1 MTVAAPAELL
11 PLLVEKG
18 CVAVDGISLTVV
30 SVDDAGFTVSL
41 IPHTLENTD
50 RAGGWTPGT
59 RVNLEGDLV
68 AKYVQR
74 GIAAQLGAAPSV
86 VLTAEGSTMTL
97 CTPEEAVEDIRQG
110 RFVIIVDDEDRENEG
125 DLAIAADRITPE
137 AVNFMATH
145 ARGLVCVACEAWR
158 LDELGLSAM
167 VDDNTSQFGTAF
179 TVSVDAVGRGVTT
192 GISAFDRATTIR
204 LICDEHARPGDFA
217 KPGHT
222 FPLRAAPGGVL
233 ERAGQ
238 TEAIVDLCKAAGRF
252 PAGVICEIMRAD
264 GSMARRAD
272 LDGFAAEHG
281 LNIVA
286 ISDLIAYRRRS
297 ERLVVRGATTT
308 LPIDEGVV
316 TIHAYEDVITG
327 ATHVAL
333 CWGDVSRRRAG
344 AGARAQRVPH
354 RRRLRLAAV
363 RLPRPAG
370 PGHDDHRR
378 GAVAACSSTCARR
391 GGASGCSTSCAP
403 TRSRTA
409 ASTPWRPTSTSA
421 CRSTSATTASASRS
435 SPTSASSASASSP
448 TTPRSTT
455 ASPATASR
463 WWTRCPWWCRPRRT
477 TGATSRPS
485 GPSWATS
492 STRQQRDAG

>member
-1 MTVAAPAELL
+1 M
-11 PLLVEKG
+11 PL
-18 CVAVDGISLTVV
+18 C
-30 SVDDAGFTVSL
+30 
-41 IPHTLENTD
+41 P
-50 RAGGWTPGT
+50 
-59 RVNLEGDLV
+59 
-68 AKYVQR
+68 
-74 GIAAQLGAAPSV
+74 
-86 VLTAEGSTMTL
+86 
-97 CTPEEAVEDIRQG
+97 PEEAVEDIRQG

-167 VDDNTSQFGTAF
+167 VDHNTSQFGTAF

-204 LICDEHARPGDFA
+204 LLCDEHARPSDLA

-252 PAGVICEIMRAD
+252 PAGVICEIMRED
-264 GSMARRAD
+264 GTMARRAD
-272 LDGFAAEHG
+272 LDVFAAGHG
-281 LNIVA
+281 LKIVA

-308 LPIDEGVV
+308 LPIDDGVV

-333 CWGDVSRRRAG
+333 CWGEVADGDPVLVRVHSECLTGDVFGSQRCDC
-344 AGARAQRVPH
+344 RAQLDRAMTILGEAGRGVLVYLRQEGRGIGLLDKLRAYALQDRGLDTVEANEHLGLPVDKRDYGIGQQILADLGVQRIRV
-354 RRRLRLAAV
+354 LTNN
-363 RLPRPAG
+363 PRKYYG
-370 PGHDDHRR
+370 L
-378 GAVAACSSTCARR
+378 
-391 GGASGCSTSCAP
+391 SGYGLEVVDQVP
-403 TRSRTA
+403 LVV
-409 ASTPWRPTSTSA
+409 
-421 CRSTSATTASASRS
+421 
-435 SPTSASSASASSP
+435 
-448 TTPRSTT
+448 
-455 ASPATASR
+455 PATAHSR
-463 WWTRCPWWCRPRRT
+463 RYLEAKRVKL
-477 TGATSRPS
+477 GHLLDSAEL
-485 GPSWATS
+485 
-492 STRQQRDAG
+492 DAG